1 MLYNEVAQKCKAN
14 FFTNMKRSL
23 LYSLQAFFQWEE
35 FCVAVNPE
43 FTVLLDVYGNILT
56 DKERDMLDYYYNDDL
71 SLREISD
78 NENVARRE
86 RRTADGESSREHD
99 TITRQGV
106 RDTIKRAE
114 AKLSAM
120 EEKLGLVRKSRE
132 MTEIVED
139 IRKQAERVAVR
150 AYQIRAPKEIIT
162 AASDIDNLAEKLE
175 EYLK

>member
-1 MLYNEVAQKCKAN
+1 M
-14 FFTNMKRSL
+14 
-23 LYSLQAFFQWEE
+23 
-35 FCVAVNPE
+35 AVNPE

-56 DKERDMLDYYYNDDL
+56 QKERDMLDYYYNDDL

-78 NENVARRE
+78 NENIARRE
-86 RRTADGESSREHD
+86 RREAGGGEADSHYREND

-114 AKLSAM
+114 GKLLAM
-120 EEKLGLVRKSRE
+120 EEKLGLVRQRRE
-132 MTEIVED
+132 MLAIVAD
-139 IRKQAERVAVR
+139 IRKNAEKVAVR

-162 AASDIDNLAEKLE
+162 TASDIDTLAEQLE

>member
-1 MLYNEVAQKCKAN
+1 M
-14 FFTNMKRSL
+14 
-23 LYSLQAFFQWEE
+23 
-35 FCVAVNPE
+35 AVNPE

-78 NENVARRE
+78 NENIARRE
-86 RRTADGESSREHD
+86 RRAAGDDHSREHD

-114 AKLSAM
+114 AKLLAM
-120 EEKLGLVRKSRE
+120 EEKLGLVRRNRE
-132 MTEIVED
+132 MLELVAD
-139 IRKQAERVAVR
+139 IRKGAEKVAVR
-150 AYQIRAPKEIIT
+150 AYQIRAPREIIT
-162 AASDIDNLAEKLE
+162 TASDIDTLAEKLE